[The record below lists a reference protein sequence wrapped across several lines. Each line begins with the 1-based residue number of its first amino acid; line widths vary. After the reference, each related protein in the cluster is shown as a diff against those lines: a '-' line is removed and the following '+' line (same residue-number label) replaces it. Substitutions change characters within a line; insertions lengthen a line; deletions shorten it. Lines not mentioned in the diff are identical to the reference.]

1 MAGTTYAN
9 LTTDIRNYTEVG
21 DSVFTQAVINRFIE
35 DAEFRIYQ
43 ELPMDSSRYVS
54 EGTLAANDNTINNP
68 GKGSK
73 GATGALFIRGVEVFN
88 STANTEGN
96 GTWLEKKDQTYL
108 SEFVDRKYGP
118 SGKIQSPTDTTNS
131 VTGFPKYYAMFGGAT
146 GDSDTTSGGMYIAPT
161 PDANYKY
168 RIYYNMVPL
177 GLSSSTTSTYLSKYF
192 PNGLLYACLV
202 EAYGYLKGPM
212 DMLTLYEQ
220 KYKNAIQQFAGMQ
233 LGRRRRDDYTDGT
246 VRIKVNS
253 PSP

>member
-9 LTTDIRNYTEVG
+9 LTTDIRNYTEVDDG
-21 DSVFTQAVINRFIE
+21 VFTQAVINRFIE

-73 GATGALFIRGVEVFN
+73 GATGTLFIRGVEVFS

-108 SEFVDRKYGP
+108 SEYVDRKFGP
-118 SGKIQSPTDTTNS
+118 SGEIQAPTDTTNS